1 MPWKCSSCGRR
12 KSIADESI
20 VDSNNFPEIMSC
32 FCGISKIDVYRLV
45 CLRSLNLR
53 YTLCSY
59 LILAVILYIPLHIRV
74 FTTAL
79 AWFSNSAILQ
89 SIEDLFKYYKCIRFY
104 VCLNASWLSQPHL
117 PKVITLFY
125 KTQVDAFDEMQ
136 PNLSFC
142 YRPAAQTTR

>member
-1 MPWKCSSCGRR
+1 M
-12 KSIADESI
+12 
-20 VDSNNFPEIMSC
+20 
-32 FCGISKIDVYRLV
+32 
-45 CLRSLNLR
+45 
-53 YTLCSY
+53 
-59 LILAVILYIPLHIRV
+59 LYIPLHIRV

-142 YRPAAQTTR
+142 YRPAAQTTRWFTLTVANLMCALPKGTSNEKLLCWKPATASSSFVRTKALVA